1 MATVSATVSAIRRI
15 LQDRPI
21 RAQLAA
27 AITSTTAETFTVS
40 SEEAPL
46 FKAGEWWEHDD
57 ANGSTSSTSAEQRR
71 IISIAGTTITA
82 ERGYN
87 SSTAATHLISTYL
100 VKEPRWSYDRV
111 YAAIN
116 AVLRVDLLQNGV
128 YEIVSHEVTS
138 LVGTTTY
145 DAPTSSCE
153 RILDIYQYPTAGQ
166 PTRPVTAF
174 TQYRSV
180 DSDVSATGKEFQ
192 IYENAGQPGVAT
204 YYINCVHPLAVTT
217 LAARQEFLVHMGA
230 AAYLLGWEEPKRTAG
245 PTNQG
250 DRTVQPGRQ
259 AQLAA
264 YYRNEFLRLLRQ
276 EKQYLKRLSPP
287 RREYLGRR

>member
-1 MATVSATVSAIRRI
+1 MATVSETVAAIRRI
-15 LQDRPI
+15 LQDRPV
-21 RAQLAA
+21 RARLDG
-27 AITSTTAETFTVS
+27 AIASTTTETFSVDS
-40 SEEAPL
+40 GEEAL
-46 FKAGEWWEHDD
+46 FKVGEVWEHDD
-57 ANGSTSSTSAEQRR
+57 SNGSTSATSSEQRR
-71 IISIAGTTITA
+71 VTAVTGTTITA

-87 SSTAATHLISTYL
+87 SSTAATHADNTYL
-100 VKEPRWSYDRV
+100 IKEPRWAYDRV

-128 YEIVSHEVTS
+128 FEIVSHEVTS
-138 LVGTTTY
+138 NVGSTTY

-153 RILDIYQYPTAGQ
+153 RILDIYQYVTSGQ
-166 PTRPVTAF
+166 PTQPITGF
-174 TQYRSV
+174 TQYRAV
-180 DSDVSATGKEFQ
+180 DTDISATGKEFQ
-192 IYENAGQPGVAT
+192 ILDNRGVPGSAK

-217 LAARQEFLVHMGA
+217 LAPRQEFLLHMGA

-259 AQLAA
+259 AQLAS